1 MRRRWRARRVSC
13 EKCKL
18 ENTMMHMLEFV
29 GRVRSAARLPSMEQA
44 FNATSATLRTLA
56 ERLGTD
62 EARHLSA
69 QLPEGIGQFLEG
81 VPPTAVVITRDEFLR
96 RVSRREGVELPVSV
110 CHARAVLDTLQQAIP
125 EVDLYDVLQ
134 RLPADYAPL
143 FAGTTGK
150 LRLN

>member
-1 MRRRWRARRVSC
+1 MADRAHFVR
-13 EKCKL
+13 KIL
-18 ENTMMHMLEFV
+18 LNTMMHMLEFV
-29 GRVRSAARLPSMEQA
+29 GRVQSAARLPTLEQA
-44 FNATSATLRTLA
+44 FNATRATLRTLA

-62 EARHLSA
+62 EARDLGA
-69 QLPEGIGQFLEG
+69 QLPEGIGQFLMG
-81 VPPTAVVITRDEFLR
+81 VPPAAVVNTREEFQR
-96 RVSRREGVELPVSV
+96 RVSRREGVDLSVSV

-125 EVDLYDVLQ
+125 EDDLHDVLQ